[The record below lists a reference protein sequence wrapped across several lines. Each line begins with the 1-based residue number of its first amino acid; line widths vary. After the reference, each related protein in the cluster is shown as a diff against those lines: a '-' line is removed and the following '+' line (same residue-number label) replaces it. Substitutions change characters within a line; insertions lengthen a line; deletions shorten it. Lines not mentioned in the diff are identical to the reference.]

1 MFWIREFTVWTACA
15 RFPSQVLYYQFARP
29 KFWHFYRYACV
40 VISRHISN
48 CETVGGS
55 PFTETNGFWDTHPSL
70 PIISIPY
77 FFSFVKSK
85 IKRIADAT
93 TSAIPK
99 RLIWCWQKDLNFQST
114 LYKSVA
120 LPFGYTSNA
129 VRI

>member
-85 IKRIADAT
+85 KHPDAIAIWMSAR
-93 TSAIPK
+93 TSSI
-99 RLIWCWQKDLNFQST
+99 QKENANLNSIYCFTIIIHNKNRASC
-114 LYKSVA
+114 
-120 LPFGYTSNA
+120 
-129 VRI
+129 